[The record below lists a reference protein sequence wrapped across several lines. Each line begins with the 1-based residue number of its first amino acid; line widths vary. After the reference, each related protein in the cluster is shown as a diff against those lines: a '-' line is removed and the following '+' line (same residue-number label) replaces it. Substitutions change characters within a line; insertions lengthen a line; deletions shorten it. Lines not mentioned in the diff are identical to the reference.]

1 MLEKICFSSSLI
13 FINMQF
19 NFRFQIFLMLSVNM
33 CTKFDLEKHVR
44 RVEKYISFR
53 LLQIIS
59 NSIDYRKKKIESVKT
74 FPKISKQSTSNLRS
88 VIYKYINIHI

>member
-1 MLEKICFSSSLI
+1 
-13 FINMQF
+13 
-19 NFRFQIFLMLSVNM
+19 MLSVNM

-74 FPKISKQSTSNLRS
+74 FPKISK
-88 VIYKYINIHI
+88 